1 MNELMDPRN
10 HLPYYYK
17 GIREIDILSEAI
29 IAVLLHVEKEIHKI
43 LNNNF
48 LQTCDQEGIVRFEKL
63 IGIQSDRSIDLETR
77 KQKVLTKMLA
87 SSSFTV
93 RVLENSLKDICDNGN
108 FKLHYDYDNFILSL
122 EVNIGRQGML
132 DLLYNLLY
140 TMLPAHIEFKIINK
154 VSINENIDNYSA
166 GSFSTKKSI
175 VFKEE

>member
-48 LQTCDQEGIVRFEKL
+48 LQTCDQDGIMRYEKL
-63 IGIQSDRSIDLETR
+63 IGIQSDKSIDLETR

-93 RVLENSLKDICDNGN
+93 RVLENALKDICDNGN
-108 FKLHYDYDNFILSL
+108 FKLHYDHDNFILIL

-140 TMLPAHIEFKIINK
+140 SMLPANVEFKIHNK
-154 VSINENIDNYSA
+154 VSINEEINNYSA